1 MRDVSPGEF
10 PRDRFLK
17 PSKTYHLQVR
27 AFDQSPQ
34 NGLLAKNAILNFIG
48 QVVPLFIGVAT
59 IPFIVRGL
67 GVERFGVLALAWVVL
82 GYFGLFNLGLGRAT
96 TKFVAEYLSQGKIRE
111 LPGLV
116 WTSVGLQLLLG
127 VFGGFLFAS
136 FVPLL
141 VTGVF
146 NIPPPLMGEAERSF
160 FLLTASL
167 PVVMATTGLRG
178 VLEAGQRFDLVNLV
192 RVPSSSLNFLIPV
205 AALPLGL
212 SGIVFLL
219 IMAKLAAAFV
229 YLIFCFRAFPF
240 LRRAFAFQAKLIRP
254 LFAYGG
260 WVTVSNVVSP
270 LLLYLDRFFIGS
282 LLTMAAVTYYT
293 APYEMLT
300 RLSIFPTSLMATLFP
315 AFSALGTA
323 GAGEDL
329 ERFYLRSV
337 KCLFL
342 IMGPVVFIL
351 FLFAGEI
358 LWAWLGV
365 DFVERSTLV
374 FQILAVGVLVNSLA
388 FVPFSLLQGL
398 GRPDITAKF
407 HLTELPIHVGLVWFL
422 VRNMGIKGA
431 ALAWSF
437 RVGLDAV
444 LLFGASWRL
453 YRMRPRALA
462 RNNFLRSVMAVAM
475 LVGALFTARRV
486 GGAVLIQIVLV
497 AVVIVLFVLL
507 VWRYVLD
514 GTDRSSFTSALG
526 QLVGMV
532 RVKGGMDEI

>member
-1 MRDVSPGEF
+1 M
-10 PRDRFLK
+10 
-17 PSKTYHLQVR
+17 LQVR
-27 AFDQSPQ
+27 ASNQSPQ
-34 NGLLAKNAILNFIG
+34 DGLLAKNAILNFIG
-48 QVVPLFIGVAT
+48 QVIPLLIGVAT

-96 TKFVAEYLSQGKIRE
+96 TKFVAEYLSQGRVRE
-111 LPGLV
+111 LPELV
-116 WTSVGLQLLLG
+116 WTSVGLQLSLG
-127 VFGGFLFAS
+127 VSGGLLFAS

-141 VTGVF
+141 VTRVF
-146 NIPPPLMGEAERSF
+146 NIPPPLMGEAEKTF

-167 PVVMATTGLRG
+167 PVVMGTTGLRG

-192 RVPSSSLNFLIPV
+192 RVPSSSLNFLIPA

-212 SGIVFLL
+212 HLPGIVFLL
-219 IMAKLAAAFV
+219 IAAKLGAAFV
-229 YLIFCFRAFPF
+229 YLIFCLRAFPF
-240 LRRAFAFQAKLIRP
+240 LRQAFSVNTKLIRP

-300 RLSIFPTSLMATLFP
+300 RLSIFPASLVATLFP

-323 GAGEDL
+323 GAQEDL
-329 ERFYLRSV
+329 ERFYVRSV

-358 LWAWLGV
+358 LRAWLGV
-365 DFVERSTLV
+365 DFVERSTSV
-374 FQILAVGVLVNSLA
+374 FQILALGVLVNSLA
-388 FVPFSLLQGL
+388 FVPFSFLQGL

-407 HLTELPIHVGLVWFL
+407 HLIELPIHVGLMWFL
-422 VRNMGIKGA
+422 VRNIGITGA
-431 ALAWSF
+431 ALAWAF
-437 RVGLDAV
+437 RVGLDAG

-453 YRMRPRALA
+453 YRMTPRALA
-462 RNNFLRSVMAVAM
+462 KNNFLRSVMAVAG
-475 LVGALFTARRV
+475 LVGALLGARWV

-497 AVVIVLFVLL
+497 AVVVMLFVLL

-514 GTDRSSFTSALG
+514 GADRRSFTSALG
-526 QLVGMV
+526 QLVRG
-532 RVKGGMDEI
+532 